1 MEDLH
6 PKEVQEAVSSFIAGA
21 KDAHETYVAAEQAGE
36 QAGEQVGE
44 QAGEQAGGQ
53 AGEQAKECL
62 EWHAIHEW
70 GLNGSG

>member
-1 MEDLH
+1 MH

-44 QAGEQAGGQ
+44 QAGE
-53 AGEQAKECL
+53 
-62 EWHAIHEW
+62 
-70 GLNGSG
+70 

>member
-21 KDAHETYVAAEQAGE
+21 KDAHETYVAAEQADE
-36 QAGEQVGE
+36 QAD
-44 QAGEQAGGQ
+44 EQAGGQ

-70 GLNGSG
+70 GLNGSV